1 LQLKRER
8 RVTDIDPTPRAPILA
23 HRRPA
28 MTSRHLAFEADDAD
42 LPVDEW
48 TLDEFDAIDDPAEL
62 GSVRSSF
69 AALDDVDD

>member
-1 LQLKRER
+1 
-8 RVTDIDPTPRAPILA
+8 
-23 HRRPA
+23 
-28 MTSRHLAFEADDAD
+28 MTSRHLAFDADTDD

-69 AALDDVDD
+69 SSLDDFDD